1 MSNNKHK
8 YNLQLF
14 SVPLKE
20 AMKEMSRE
28 AGTSF
33 NMNPAGTLEQ
43 VKAAYLRGIEDD
55 LYEVLRKM
63 EEADF
68 LHALQGIHFMST
80 DLEKM
85 VERQEDID
93 ADLKGVIKKLDGIEK
108 ALQLIASR
116 VGHYEF

>member
-14 SVPLKE
+14 AVSVKE
-20 AMKEMSRE
+20 AVNEFYEISGGYVRPE
-28 AGTSF
+28 
-33 NMNPAGTLEQ
+33 TLE
-43 VKAAYLRGIEDD
+43 KIKTAYLKGIEDD

-63 EEADF
+63 EEDDF
-68 LHALQGIHFMST
+68 LRALQGVHFMSN

-85 VERQEDID
+85 VKKQEDID

-108 ALQLIASR
+108 ALQLIA
-116 VGHYEF
+116 GKIG

>member
-20 AMKEMSRE
+20 AMKEMSQE

-33 NMNPAGTLEQ
+33 NMYPERLEQ
-43 VKAAYLRGIEDD
+43 VKAAYLKCIEDD

-63 EEADF
+63 EEDDF
-68 LHALQGIHFMST
+68 LHALQGVHFMST

-85 VERQEDID
+85 AKKQEDID

-116 VGHYEF
+116 IG

>member
-1 MSNNKHK
+1 MSKYK

-20 AMKEMSRE
+20 AMKEMSQE

-33 NMNPAGTLEQ
+33 NMYPERLEQ
-43 VKAAYLRGIEDD
+43 VKAAYLKGIEDD

-63 EEADF
+63 EEDDF
-68 LHALQGIHFMST
+68 LHALQGVHFMST

-85 VERQEDID
+85 VERQESID
-93 ADLKGVIKKLDGIEK
+93 ADLKDISKKLDDLNKTLRFLAGRI
-108 ALQLIASR
+108 
-116 VGHYEF
+116 G

>member
-20 AMKEMSRE
+20 AMKEMSQE

-33 NMNPAGTLEQ
+33 NMNPGRLEQ
-43 VKAAYLRGIEDD
+43 VKAAYLKGIEDD

-63 EEADF
+63 EEDDF
-68 LHALQGIHFMST
+68 LHALQGVHFMST

-85 VERQEDID
+85 VERQESID
-93 ADLKGVIKKLDGIEK
+93 ADLKDISKKLDDLNKTLRFLAGRI
-108 ALQLIASR
+108 
-116 VGHYEF
+116 G

>member
-20 AMKEMSRE
+20 AMKEMGQE

-33 NMNPAGTLEQ
+33 TMNPGRLEQ
-43 VKAAYLRGIEDD
+43 VKAAYLKGIEDD

-63 EEADF
+63 EEDDF
-68 LHALQGIHFMST
+68 LHALQGVHFMST

-85 VERQEDID
+85 VERQESID

-116 VGHYEF
+116 IG